1 MLNTAAVP
9 ILTITLRNNLLEVLP
24 IKKWLANWDCS
35 CARFLLQDKRHVVKG
50 VWSMIVSI
58 PAIII
63 VLITRNPQAIIS
75 YTGGICGT
83 FILLIIPC
91 TLVFF
96 ARRRL
101 ALQGTLFNEKNNPF
115 KSPFQHIAWQIGI
128 MIFSVGVIFSVIWG
142 GVHGN
147 TGE

>member
-1 MLNTAAVP
+1 
-9 ILTITLRNNLLEVLP
+9 
-24 IKKWLANWDCS
+24 
-35 CARFLLQDKRHVVKG
+35 
-50 VWSMIVSI
+50 MIVSI

-63 VLITRNPQAIIS
+63 VLVTRNPQAIIS